1 MHQRLHQRLS
11 RAAAALGVT
20 VVVLVA
26 PAVAAQQSS
35 GVDIRDNEFVDAE
48 IVVTAGDTVAW
59 SQSGSNPHSV
69 TADDGSFDSH
79 PDCLPNCM
87 GQGDTFSHT
96 FETPGEYRY
105 HCKIHGGADG
115 QGMSGIVRVQ
125 AAAQQG
131 PTTTEPP
138 VTSTTEPATT
148 ATSPPPPPQ
157 TGDEET
163 AAGTTP
169 ASSSGSLADTGIP
182 DGLAMWAALVTMLGV
197 VLLRLGLRLR

>member
-1 MHQRLHQRLS
+1 MHQRLS
-11 RAAAALGVT
+11 RAVVALGVT
-20 VVVLVA
+20 VVVLA
-26 PAVAAQQSS
+26 GPAVDAQQSS
-35 GVDIRDNEFVDAE
+35 GVDVRDNEFVDAD

-96 FETPGEYRY
+96 FETPGEYPY
-105 HCKIHGGADG
+105 HCKIHGGPDG

-148 ATSPPPPPQ
+148 ATSPPTPQ
-157 TGDEET
+157 TGGEET

-169 ASSSGSLADTGIP
+169 ASSSGRLADTGIP
-182 DGLAMWAALVTMLGV
+182 GGLAVLAALVTMVGV

>member
-1 MHQRLHQRLS
+1 MHQRLS
-11 RAAAALGVT
+11 RAVTALGVT
-20 VVVLVA
+20 VAVLAA
-26 PAVAAQQSS
+26 PAVDAQQTS
-35 GVDIRDNEFVDAE
+35 GVDVRDNEFVNAD

-69 TADDGSFDSH
+69 TADDDSFDSH

-105 HCKIHGGADG
+105 HCKIHGGPDG

-131 PTTTEPP
+131 PATTTTTTEPP

-148 ATSPPPPPQ
+148 GTSPPPPPQ
-157 TGDEET
+157 TGDEE
-163 AAGTTP
+163 AAAAAAP
-169 ASSSGSLADTGIP
+169 ASSSGRLADTGTP